1 MTSFQFT
8 AMSIPTFRRYQ
19 PFNARGHQ
27 TLDNSPFTRGGK
39 LGLVKALK
47 SLDEDLE
54 TLLPRKSV

>member
-8 AMSIPTFRRYQ
+8 VMSIPTIRRDQ
-19 PFNARGHQ
+19 PFNAQGHQ
-27 TLDNSPFTRGGK
+27 KLDNSPFTRGEK

-47 SLDEDLE
+47 SLDEDFE